1 MAALRAVPF
10 RLLEEPLRFELV
22 YALQQRDTDARASL
36 DPVNLRQMYQALRRG
51 GLSTLI
57 GSDPLE
63 VAELTTCTRHVRVLA
78 VDCVRRV
85 EAEHRAWSGHDDRNP
100 RLIYLAEL
108 DFTNHHPPGPNALA
122 DLSGFTQGW
131 VVESLAHWMR
141 HTRNN
146 TTTITRM
153 VGAWRLADQ
162 VLGAH
167 DKPPAR
173 LGSTDIDAVVR
184 AITAKWPSAGEQR
197 RRMTMLWKLIE
208 YGHRAD
214 ELDHI
219 WSAISHASAETG
231 RRTSRLLESAP
242 DATTTS
248 PFGSCPS
255 LSWTGS
261 WITSTSSSATPTTAP
276 WRPGRCCLCSNAAGA
291 GPWRSCGFGT
301 TACPTTRPAIPFS
314 SGNG

>member
-1 MAALRAVPF
+1 M
-10 RLLEEPLRFELV
+10 
-22 YALQQRDTDARASL
+22 
-36 DPVNLRQMYQALRRG
+36 
-51 GLSTLI
+51 
-57 GSDPLE
+57 
-63 VAELTTCTRHVRVLA
+63 
-78 VDCVRRV
+78 
-85 EAEHRAWSGHDDRNP
+85 
-100 RLIYLAEL
+100 
-108 DFTNHHPPGPNALA
+108 
-122 DLSGFTQGW
+122 
-131 VVESLAHWMR
+131 ESLAHWMR

-219 WSAISHASAETG
+219 WSAISPRFG
-231 RRTSRLLESAP
+231 RNRATHKPTPRIGAGRDDDEPFRFVPQPVVDWLMDHLHFLERDTDYRTMEARA
-242 DATTTS
+242 
-248 PFGSCPS
+248 F
-255 LSWTGS
+255 
-261 WITSTSSSATPTTAP
+261 
-276 WRPGRCCLCSNAAGA
+276 CCLCSNAAGA